1 MRLVL
6 EQMNATE
13 GRFSVPY
20 SSSYHE
26 WWGESC
32 TEKSAALIVRC
43 RVLCVV
49 WQYSTTVIL
58 TIGCVKRV
66 RPLYVHSGA
75 VCGMLNVSVGW
86 TVGGAIQV

>member
-20 SSSYHE
+20 SSSHRE

-32 TEKSAALIVRC
+32 TEKSAALIVRY

-49 WQYSTTVIL
+49 WQYGTTMTL
-58 TIGCVKRV
+58 TIGCVKRA
-66 RPLYVHSGA
+66 RPLYVQSGA
-75 VCGMLNVSVGW
+75 VCGMLNVSAG
-86 TVGGAIQV
+86 